1 MDYYLMT
8 LNGVKKLL
16 NDTGLDRYADV
27 VEDCAEKWKNEGD
40 SSAFKKTFDAK
51 GPFADFRIDTR
62 LIPDV
67 EKCFW
72 TANTFSALIA
82 MSAQL
87 DFFHQRGIKPEID
100 FMRKNFGV
108 ANEIMT
114 VSKCPEC
121 GRMEATL
128 TDIDK
133 FISKPVIA
141 KRIVD
146 GMENGNLEEQIE
158 ILINVR
164 AEEIKRERRKTI
176 TRLENSG
183 IPYIESYVTVN
194 GCIKCGGR
202 NMEEGKLLKSLREN
216 IFIPLKK

>member
-8 LNGVKKLL
+8 LSAIKKLL
-16 NDTGLDRYADV
+16 SNTGLTGYADTV
-27 VEDCAEKWKNEGD
+27 GECIEKWKNEGD
-40 SSAFKKTFDAK
+40 STAFKKTFDAK
-51 GPFADFRIDTR
+51 GQFADFRIDTKI
-62 LIPDV
+62 IPDV

-87 DFFHQRGIKPEID
+87 DFFHQKGIKPEIE

-108 ANEIMT
+108 ANEVMT
-114 VSKCPEC
+114 VSRCAEC
-121 GRMEATL
+121 GKFEATL

-133 FISKPVIA
+133 YISKPVIA

-146 GMENGNLEEQIE
+146 GMEQGNLEEQVE
-158 ILINVR
+158 TLMNVE
-164 AEEIKRERRKTI
+164 ADEIKRERRKAI
-176 TRLENSG
+176 IRLENSG
-183 IPYIESYVTVN
+183 ISYVESYAKVKS
-194 GCIKCGGR
+194 CLKCGKRNITEGR
-202 NMEEGKLLKSLREN
+202 LLKSVKEN

>member
-1 MDYYLMT
+1 MDYYFMT
-8 LNGVKKLL
+8 LSAIKKLL
-16 NDTGLDRYADV
+16 SDIGMTKYSDV
-27 VEDCAEKWKNEGD
+27 VGECIEKWKNEGD

-51 GPFADFRIDTR
+51 GAFENFRIDTR
-62 LIPDV
+62 IIPDV

-87 DFFHQRGIKPEID
+87 AYFHQKGIKPEID

-108 ANEIMT
+108 ANEIMI
-114 VSKCPEC
+114 VSKCADC
-121 GRMEATL
+121 GRLEATL
-128 TDIDK
+128 TDIDRY
-133 FISKPVIA
+133 ISKPVIA

-146 GMENGNLEEQIE
+146 GMENGDLDMQVEV
-158 ILINVR
+158 LMSAG
-164 AEEIKRERRKTI
+164 AEEIKRERRKAV

-183 IPYIESYVTVN
+183 IPYAESYGTVRN
-194 GCIKCGGR
+194 CLKCGKRNITEGR
-202 NMEEGKLLKSLREN
+202 LLKSLKEN

>member
-8 LNGVKKLL
+8 LSAIKKLL
-16 NDTGLDRYADV
+16 SNIGLTGYADTV
-27 VEDCAEKWKNEGD
+27 GECIEKWKNEGD
-40 SSAFKKTFDAK
+40 STAFKKTFDAK
-51 GPFADFRIDTR
+51 GQFADFRIDTK
-62 LIPDV
+62 IITDV

-87 DFFHQRGIKPEID
+87 DFFHQKGIKPEIE

-108 ANEIMT
+108 ANEVMT
-114 VSKCPEC
+114 VSRCAEC
-121 GRMEATL
+121 GKFEATL

-133 FISKPVIA
+133 YISKPVIA

-146 GMENGNLEEQIE
+146 GMEQGNLEEQVE
-158 ILINVR
+158 TLMNVE
-164 AEEIKRERRKTI
+164 AEEIKRERRKAI
-176 TRLENSG
+176 IRLENSG
-183 IPYIESYVTVN
+183 ISYVESYAKVKS
-194 GCIKCGGR
+194 CLKCGKRNITEGR
-202 NMEEGKLLKSLREN
+202 LLKSVKEN